1 MTSDL
6 MTETAAQP
14 IALSQREYRRQW
26 WWIVGLI
33 ALLGLALRVWYI
45 LAFRQDPFPNLLP
58 SGEVYE
64 TSVWGDGLVFH
75 QQANMLADGEGL
87 ISPLPFEIQGIRQ
100 QSADH
105 PPVYTLYLAFFS
117 VLGVRSELGHML
129 VSAPLGAMAAVTFAM
144 LGRRVAGPT
153 VGLIA
158 AAFGALDPNI
168 WPFPGFVLSETVT
181 IPLAALVA
189 LFAYR
194 VWDRPSKR
202 EAAGLGVMLG
212 LAILARAELAI
223 VAIVAIVPLMMLLRG
238 VDLRK
243 RLGLLVVSGLV
254 SGLFVLPWVGYNLS
268 RFEEPV
274 YLSIGLDYSLVQGNC
289 DQSYSDDLLG
299 YYWLGCQGEALE
311 GTGLDVADQAI
322 GSLRL
327 REVALNYIAEHPRRA
342 VKAVFARLGRVLGIF
357 HPIQQARL
365 NSFIAGREPWVA
377 NLGVLIYYPTALL
390 SIVGTAILRRRGVLV
405 LPLVGLIV
413 TSLIAVAM
421 TLAVLRYR
429 ASAQPALA
437 VLSAVAL
444 ERGWSFVRR
453 ALNEGLA
460 NDAVSGSVP
469 TTPTAGSFAADG

>member
-1 MTSDL
+1 MSATV
-6 MTETAAQP
+6 TPTAAAEVVARPQ
-14 IALSQREYRRQW
+14 LTQGDYRRQW
-26 WWIVGLI
+26 WWMVSLL

-45 LAFRQDPFPNLLP
+45 LAFRQDPISNQLP
-58 SGEVYE
+58 SGLVYE

-75 QQANMLADGEGL
+75 QQANLLADGEGL
-87 ISPLPFEIQGIRQ
+87 ISPLPFELQGIRQ

-117 VLGVRSELGHML
+117 LIGVRSELGHML
-129 VSAPLGAMAAVTFAM
+129 VSAPLGAMAAITFAL
-144 LGRRVAGPT
+144 LGRRVAGPK

-194 VWDRPSKR
+194 VWDKPSAR
-202 EAAGLGVMLG
+202 EAAGLGLMLG

-223 VAIVAIVPLMMLLRG
+223 ISVVAIIPLMMLLRQ
-238 VDLRK
+238 VNLSR
-243 RLGLLVVSGLV
+243 RVGLLAIAGLV
-254 SGLFVLPWVGYNLS
+254 SGLVVMPWIGYNLS

-289 DQSYSDDLLG
+289 DESYSDDLLG

-327 REVALNYIAEHPRRA
+327 REVALDYIAEHPRRA

-357 HPIQQARL
+357 HPLQQVRL
-365 NSFIAGREPWVA
+365 NSFIAGREPWLA
-377 NLGVLIYYPTALL
+377 NFGVLVYYPMAALA
-390 SIVGTAILRRRGVLV
+390 IAGTTILRRRGVLV

-444 ERGWSFVRR
+444 ERGWSFIQR
-453 ALNEGLA
+453 ALGEGHE
-460 NDAVSGSVP
+460 SPSSVL
-469 TTPTAGSFAADG
+469 TTSAADSLAHDG